1 MRPKE
6 KEEQREFFRY
16 TNTPVSGEVNSL
28 VFGYQRCTAGE
39 MVGPPGTKPHFV
51 LHYILSGRGRFVL
64 DGRSY
69 DVEAGGLFFIPPDL
83 TFAYQ
88 SSETDPWEYV
98 WIEFGGTGAAALC
111 AQAGLTASSP
121 VCRLES
127 PAAAE
132 EAWKLA
138 ASPVNPLAT
147 DLYALSVLY
156 RLLSLLLEERQPAP
170 EHVMKS
176 RLVEYVGRYI
186 ADHLEDPELGLSQL
200 SRVFFVSPAYLSRI
214 FRERNG
220 VTVSRQITVARIQ
233 RARRLLDD
241 GCSVAETARRTGFSS
256 PQYFSAVFRRYTGTA
271 PSRYHRGVELPSI

>member
-1 MRPKE
+1 M
-6 KEEQREFFRY
+6 
-16 TNTPVSGEVNSL
+16 
-28 VFGYQRCTAGE
+28 
-39 MVGPPGTKPHFV
+39 
-51 LHYILSGRGRFVL
+51 
-64 DGRSY
+64 
-69 DVEAGGLFFIPPDL
+69 
-83 TFAYQ
+83 
-88 SSETDPWEYV
+88 
-98 WIEFGGTGAAALC
+98 
-111 AQAGLTASSP
+111 
-121 VCRLES
+121 ES

-214 FRERNG
+214 FREKNG

-271 PSRYHRGVELPSI
+271 PSRYHRGVELPII